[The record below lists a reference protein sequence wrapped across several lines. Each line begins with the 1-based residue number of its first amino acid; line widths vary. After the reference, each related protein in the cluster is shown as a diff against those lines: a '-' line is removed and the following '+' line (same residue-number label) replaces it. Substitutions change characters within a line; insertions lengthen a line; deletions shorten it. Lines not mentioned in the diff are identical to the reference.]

1 MGRLEENISALQ
13 RATNDVDPQSDSS
26 SNSKSNSISANL
38 DRPLSDDSMLVLKR
52 MNLEGS
58 EEWDRADEGKRIALE
73 WNPVDCD

>member
-1 MGRLEENISALQ
+1 MRRLEENIFALQ

-26 SNSKSNSISANL
+26 NSNPNSISTNL

>member
-26 SNSKSNSISANL
+26 NSNPNSISANL
-38 DRPLSDDSMLVLKR
+38 DRRLSDDSMLVLKR

>member
-1 MGRLEENISALQ
+1 
-13 RATNDVDPQSDSS
+13 
-26 SNSKSNSISANL
+26 
-38 DRPLSDDSMLVLKR
+38 MLVLKR